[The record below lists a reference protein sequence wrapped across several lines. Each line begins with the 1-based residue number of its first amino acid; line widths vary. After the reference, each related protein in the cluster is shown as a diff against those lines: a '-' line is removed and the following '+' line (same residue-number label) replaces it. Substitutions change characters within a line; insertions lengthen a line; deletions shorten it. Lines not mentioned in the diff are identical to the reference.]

1 VNPLCT
7 SFPFDLR
14 RIARSRA
21 ARVLVCVLALGLTVA
36 NIVAVAM
43 PPAMGAP
50 SADGSAGVPHHTSH
64 DQCAGHQASGGL
76 HADHAGHGADCAC
89 CIGKTCACVH
99 ACDALVL
106 SVLPG
111 STAPS
116 MRIFSASPPRAYAAI
131 EARPLR
137 PPIA

>member
-7 SFPFDLR
+7 SFPVDLR

-21 ARVLVCVLALGLTVA
+21 ARVLVCVLALALTAA

-43 PPAMGAP
+43 PPAMAVS
-50 SADGSAGVPHHTSH
+50 SAVGSAGAPHHASH
-64 DQCAGHQASGGL
+64 DRCAGHEASGGL
-76 HADHAGHGADCAC
+76 RADHAGHSVDCAC

-106 SVLPG
+106 SVLPA
-111 STAPS
+111 SIAPS
-116 MRIFSASPPRAYAAI
+116 MRIFCVPLPRAYAAI